1 MHLRHSCSIW
11 FAAAGRTNAGQLVCK
26 NSHSHARAAKQQSA
40 VALAVCHGPGNA
52 MTVDRILT
60 VLVAVAA
67 KILVWDLALI
77 QVSLNF
83 LFEFI
88 ATMI

>member
-1 MHLRHSCSIW
+1 MNPHS
-11 FAAAGRTNAGQLVCK
+11 
-26 NSHSHARAAKQQSA
+26 RAAKQQSA

-83 LFEFI
+83 LFDELQPPSAEILPYPLLQGFVYP
-88 ATMI
+88 